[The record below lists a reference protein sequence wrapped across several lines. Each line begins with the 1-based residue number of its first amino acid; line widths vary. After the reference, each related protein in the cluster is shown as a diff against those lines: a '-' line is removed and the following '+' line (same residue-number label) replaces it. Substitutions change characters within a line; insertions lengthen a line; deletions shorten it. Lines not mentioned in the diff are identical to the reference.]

1 MVKCP
6 KCGNDDY
13 IVYETIR
20 TNFEWDYQTDNFV
33 YIEADRVKCSDCGCE
48 FKIKEFYKLFKAENL

>member
-20 TNFEWDYQTDNFV
+20 TNSEWDYQTDNFV
-33 YIEADRVKCSDCGCE
+33 YIEVDRVKCSDCGCE
-48 FKIKEFYKLFKAENL
+48 FRIKEFYKLFKAENM